1 MKKKYNNLSE
11 KNEENKTEIKNMK
24 KEKENLEKK
33 QKNKI
38 IIYLY

>member
-33 QKNKI
+33 
-38 IIYLY
+38 